1 MRYLVCGTVL
11 LLLVFT
17 GLAEDKPVPA
27 IGPAVQKAVA
37 LLDKSATG
45 HTSQRQCFSCHQ
57 QSMPLVAF
65 AAAQASGMRLDP
77 EMAQRQVDHT
87 TAFLELNRPHFL
99 SNKGTGGQVD
109 TAGNILLGLAA
120 AGYKPDANTD
130 AVVDYLLKRQ
140 AASGAWN
147 CSSRRPPSE
156 ASHAATTWLAATG
169 LRNYGGTN
177 RRTEVD
183 SALLR
188 AHDWLVRFQP
198 VDTEDLVFRLRGLKV
213 CGAKPEDIQAAA
225 EDLIA
230 IQREDGGWPQAW
242 PMATDAY
249 ATATALAALQACI
262 DMPATDK
269 TYRHGMDFLLRSQAA
284 DGSWH
289 VASRSDPFQKY
300 FETGFPHGNDQ
311 WISSTATAWA
321 IIALSSGL
329 PK

>member
-1 MRYLVCGTVL
+1 MRYLVCSSVIL
-11 LLLVFT
+11 LLAFA
-17 GLAEDKPVPA
+17 GQAEDKPIPT
-27 IGPAVQKAVA
+27 IRPAVEKAVA

-57 QSMPLVAF
+57 QSMPLVGF
-65 AAAQASGMRLDP
+65 AAAQAAGVRLEPGMV
-77 EMAQRQVDHT
+77 QRQVDHT

-156 ASHAATTWLAATG
+156 ASHATTTWLAASG

-183 SALLR
+183 AALLR
-188 AHDWLVRFQP
+188 AHDWFMKFQP
-198 VDTEDLVFRLRGLKV
+198 ADTEDLVFRLRGLKT
-213 CGAKPEDIQAAA
+213 CGASQADILGAA
-225 EDLIA
+225 EDLVA
-230 IQREDGGWPQAW
+230 IQRDDGGWPQAW

-249 ATATALAALQACI
+249 ATATALAALHECVG
-262 DMPATDK
+262 MPATD
-269 TYRHGMDFLLRSQAA
+269 TSYQQGISFLLRAQAA
-284 DGSWH
+284 DGSWR

-300 FETGFPHGNDQ
+300 FETGFPHGADQ

-321 IIALSSGL
+321 IVALSAGI

>member
-1 MRYLVCGTVL
+1 MRCL
-11 LLLVFT
+11 LCILTIAALASA
-17 GLAEDKPVPA
+17 GLSQSKPPPE
-27 IGPAVQKAVA
+27 IRPAVEKAVA

-65 AAAQASGMRLDP
+65 AAVQAAGMRLEP
-77 EMAQRQVDHT
+77 GMVQRQVDHT
-87 TAFLELNRPHFL
+87 TAFLDLNRPHFL

-120 AGYKPDANTD
+120 AGHKPDANTD

-140 AASGAWN
+140 ADSGAWN
-147 CSSRRPPSE
+147 CSSQRPPSE
-156 ASHAATTWLAATG
+156 ASHATTTWLAATG
-169 LRNYGGTN
+169 LRNYGGIN

-183 SALLR
+183 AALLR
-188 AHDWLVRFQP
+188 AHDWFIRFQP
-198 VDTEDLVFRLRGLKV
+198 IDTEDLVFRLRGLKL
-213 CGAKPEDIQAAA
+213 CGAKPADIQAAGD
-225 EDLIA
+225 DLVA
-230 IQREDGGWPQAW
+230 IQRADGGWPQAW

-249 ATATALAALQACI
+249 ATATALAALHACL
-262 DMPATDK
+262 DVKPTDAVH
-269 TYRHGMDFLLRSQAA
+269 RHGVDFLVRTQAA

-289 VASRSDPFQKY
+289 VVSRSNPFQKY
-300 FETGFPHGNDQ
+300 FETGFPHGKDQ

-321 IIALSSGL
+321 IIALSADL